1 MEYHFKKISWQL
13 LNLEKVNYFCFIMII
28 SVTEE
33 NYLKAILSATHT
45 AEGRVGNQLIAEKLN
60 INPAS
65 VTEMLRKL
73 DDKKLIEYNRTDGAK
88 LTREGLK
95 AAVKVIRKH
104 RLWETFLVEHLNF
117 KWDEVHEV
125 AEQLEHIQSDK
136 LLDELST
143 FLGNPGFDPHGD
155 PIPDKNGKMPIVK
168 SRVLAEAEPGKKVKV
183 VKVGDNTASFL
194 KYLDKQNIALADI
207 LIVKEIQDFDKS
219 VLVELKGKKEIYLS
233 AEAAKKIMVSSLL
246 T

>member
-1 MEYHFKKISWQL
+1 MMCFTYAKKVIFAVSM
-13 LNLEKVNYFCFIMII
+13 NI

-33 NYLKAILSATHT
+33 NYLKAIFSATYQS
-45 AEGRVGNQLIAEKLN
+45 ENRVGNQLIAESLA

-73 DDKKLIEYNRTDGAK
+73 DEKKLIEYNRTNGAK
-88 LTREGLK
+88 LTKDGWM

-104 RLWETFLVEHLNF
+104 RLWETFLVDHLNF
-117 KWDEVHEV
+117 TWDEVHEV

-136 LLDELST
+136 LLDELAT

-155 PIPDKNGKMPIVK
+155 PIPDKKGKMPVIK
-168 SRVLAEAEPGKKVKV
+168 SRLLSETAIGKKVKV

-194 KYLDKQNIALADI
+194 KYLDKQGIALADHI
-207 LIVKEIQDFDKS
+207 TVKEVQDFDKS
-219 VLVELKGKKEIYLS
+219 LLVELKGKKEVYLS
-233 AEAAKKIMVSSLL
+233 AEAAKKIMVE
-246 T
+246 